1 MFCRERVAQLRDHE
15 GEIHAAGVGLAA
27 IGTGDL
33 RYAERFKIERGIDF
47 PLLVDD
53 DLATYRTIGARR
65 GGLRQMLGLPT
76 VTAGIRTLAH
86 GRVQGRSGPHP
97 LQFGATHLIRPDGS
111 VPYAWV
117 NDDFADDPP
126 LPGVLAVVRAEA
138 GGTSSEA

>member
-15 GEIHAAGVGLAA
+15 DEIGAAGVGLAA

-33 RYAERFKIERGIDF
+33 RYAEHFKTERQIDF

-53 DLATYRTIGARR
+53 QLATYRAIGARR

-76 VTAGIRTLAH
+76 LTAGMRTVAH
-86 GRVQGRSGPHP
+86 GRMQGRSGPHP

-117 NDDFADDPP
+117 NDDFAADPP
-126 LPGVLAVVRAEA
+126 LPEVLAAIRA
-138 GGTSSEA
+138 G

>member
-1 MFCRERVAQLRDHE
+1 MFCRERVAQLRDHTD
-15 GEIHAAGVGLAA
+15 EIRAAGVGLAA

-33 RYAERFKIERGIDF
+33 RYAEHFKAERGIDF

-53 DLATYRTIGARR
+53 ELVTYQAIGARR

-111 VPYAWV
+111 VPFAWV

-126 LPGVLAVVRAEA
+126 LPEVLAALR
-138 GGTSSEA
+138 GGVQ